1 MRDVWVA
8 TGESPTVYRYIDW
21 LLTVPLQMIEFYLI
35 LAAVGAATAGIF
47 WRLLI
52 GTLIM
57 LIGGFMGEAGYIN
70 ATVGFIIGMA
80 GWIYILYEVFAGEA
94 AQASASSNSDGM
106 KSAFN
111 SLKWIVSIGWSIYPI
126 GYFLGY
132 LSGAGADASTLNW
145 VYNLAD
151 YINKI
156 AFGVINLG
164 SC

>member
-1 MRDVWVA
+1 
-8 TGESPTVYRYIDW
+8 
-21 LLTVPLQMIEFYLI
+21 
-35 LAAVGAATAGIF
+35 
-47 WRLLI
+47 
-52 GTLIM
+52 M
-57 LIGGFMGEAGYIN
+57 LIGGFMGEAGYLSPM
-70 ATVGFIIGMA
+70 VGFIIGMA

-132 LSGAGADASTLNW
+132 LTGGDQATMAGTLNW

-156 AFGVINLG
+156 AFGVIIWAAAKAD
-164 SC
+164 SAKA